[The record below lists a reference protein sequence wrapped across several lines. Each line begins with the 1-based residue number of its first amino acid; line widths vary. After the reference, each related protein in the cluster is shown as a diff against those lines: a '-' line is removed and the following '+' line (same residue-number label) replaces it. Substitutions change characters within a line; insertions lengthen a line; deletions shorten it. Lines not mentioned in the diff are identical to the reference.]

1 MLSEQQL
8 QLLALAEEVESLQAE
23 LDKQRSKNLQL
34 QAQMQNGAQHAA
46 APPSAVDGGAGPSA
60 DSSGIAAERGPGPAL
75 VQPPKKGRRRGYSFW
90 QWVAGTDVMDA
101 ELGEA

>member
-1 MLSEQQL
+1 MQ
-8 QLLALAEEVESLQAE
+8 VESLQSE

-34 QAQMQNGAQHAA
+34 QAQMRNGAQPAAAAAA

-60 DSSGIAAERGPGPAL
+60 DSSGSAAERGPGPAL